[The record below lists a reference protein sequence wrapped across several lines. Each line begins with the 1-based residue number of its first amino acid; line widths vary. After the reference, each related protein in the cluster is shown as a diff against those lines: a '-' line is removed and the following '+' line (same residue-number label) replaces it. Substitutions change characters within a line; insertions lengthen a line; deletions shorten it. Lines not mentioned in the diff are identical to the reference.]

1 MKVDFDQ
8 LVLEENPDAVVLT
21 APDGIVLRWNR
32 GAETIF
38 GFTAGEAVGKH
49 LGELTVPAEG
59 RTDFDAMFALVTV
72 SGFCHHESI
81 RRRKN
86 GSYINVDVSKKAIEN
101 DQHRTEYVLCTHK
114 DVTDFQVVRDAKLVE
129 ARFRGLLE
137 TMPDAIVIANRAGRI
152 VLANTQAEE
161 LFGYGRGELRGKEI
175 EVLLPQR
182 LHDAHVRHRTDFFAQ
197 PRSRSM
203 GAGLELYGRR
213 KDGNEIPVEISLSP
227 LQTQEGT
234 LVMSAVRDISDRK
247 QAEQKFRILLE
258 LAPDAIVIVDKKG
271 HIFLVNSQAEKL
283 FGYERAELL
292 GKPLEILLP
301 ERFRNAHSGQR
312 HGFYSAPRPRG
323 MDRGQDLFGLRKDG
337 TEFPAEISLSPM
349 ETEDGMLVSSAIRD
363 ITERKR
369 IEHALSDKNIE
380 LERAAEG
387 KNRFLATMSHELRTP
402 LNAIIG
408 YTGTLLM
415 RLPGPLTTDQ
425 EKQLSTVQSSA
436 RHLLSLINDLLD
448 VAKIEAGK
456 FQVHFEPTSCSDVA
470 RELAATLRPLVEK
483 RGLHFRLQIPADDV
497 VIRTDRRTLSQIL
510 INLTNNAIKF
520 TDTGQVDVTL
530 TQRREDGK
538 KVTEFRVND
547 TGCGIKAEDQ
557 GRLFQAFTQLDS
569 SSTRRYEGTGL
580 GLHLSQVLA
589 ALINAKISL
598 ESEYGKGSAFTLS
611 IPEA

>member
-1 MKVDFDQ
+1 
-8 LVLEENPDAVVLT
+8 
-21 APDGIVLRWNR
+21 
-32 GAETIF
+32 
-38 GFTAGEAVGKH
+38 
-49 LGELTVPAEG
+49 
-59 RTDFDAMFALVTV
+59 
-72 SGFCHHESI
+72 
-81 RRRKN
+81 
-86 GSYINVDVSKKAIEN
+86 
-101 DQHRTEYVLCTHK
+101 
-114 DVTDFQVVRDAKLVE
+114 
-129 ARFRGLLE
+129 
-137 TMPDAIVIANRAGRI
+137 
-152 VLANTQAEE
+152 
-161 LFGYGRGELRGKEI
+161 
-175 EVLLPQR
+175 
-182 LHDAHVRHRTDFFAQ
+182 
-197 PRSRSM
+197 
-203 GAGLELYGRR
+203 
-213 KDGNEIPVEISLSP
+213 
-227 LQTQEGT
+227 
-234 LVMSAVRDISDRK
+234 
-247 QAEQKFRILLE
+247 
-258 LAPDAIVIVDKKG
+258 
-271 HIFLVNSQAEKL
+271 
-283 FGYERAELL
+283 
-292 GKPLEILLP
+292 
-301 ERFRNAHSGQR
+301 
-312 HGFYSAPRPRG
+312 
-323 MDRGQDLFGLRKDG
+323 
-337 TEFPAEISLSPM
+337 LSPM

-538 KVTEFRVND
+538 KVTEFRVKD